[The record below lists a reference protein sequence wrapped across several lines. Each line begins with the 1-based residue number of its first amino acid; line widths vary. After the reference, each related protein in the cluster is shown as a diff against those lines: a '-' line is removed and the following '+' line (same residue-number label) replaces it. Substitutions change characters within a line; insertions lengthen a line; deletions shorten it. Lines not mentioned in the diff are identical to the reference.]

1 MAGFKLNGIGKIY
14 PSGAKALHDVNMEAS
29 DKEFLVVVGGEASGK
44 STLLRVISGLE
55 EPTSGTVEIDG
66 RDVTDL
72 EPKDRDLAVVF
83 RGDTLYPTLNV
94 FENMAYGL
102 KVRKTPQ
109 AVIDKRVKAVAD
121 ILGLNEVLGRKPKT
135 LTAAERQRVAIGRAI
150 AREPS
155 VYLFD
160 EPLAGLD
167 EKLRGDMLNLIVN
180 LQARME
186 GTFLYATKNISEA
199 LAIGTRIA
207 VFKDG
212 LLQQADI
219 PANLYDYPANEYVA
233 FYIGSPTIN
242 FIRDAKI
249 VAGEE
254 GYSAVFGTTVI
265 PLTEKLVSRFENIG
279 EYAENGKTV
288 TLGIRPEDADF
299 AGAESNLKGKP
310 VKTESDGGNT
320 YTEIVTEDGISLI
333 VGGQTASS
341 GGEFAGIRIDT
352 DRMNIFDSETRL
364 TLLSR
369 DGGYVETGKKDAEYK
384 PLTYAEELAVT
395 GKTNTKK
402 DAKKKK

>member
-121 ILGLNEVLGRKPKT
+121 ILGLNDVLGRKPKT

-186 GTFLYATKNISEA
+186 GTFLYATKN
-199 LAIGTRIA
+199 
-207 VFKDG
+207 
-212 LLQQADI
+212 
-219 PANLYDYPANEYVA
+219 
-233 FYIGSPTIN
+233 
-242 FIRDAKI
+242 
-249 VAGEE
+249 
-254 GYSAVFGTTVI
+254 
-265 PLTEKLVSRFENIG
+265 VS
-279 EYAENGKTV
+279 
-288 TLGIRPEDADF
+288 
-299 AGAESNLKGKP
+299 
-310 VKTESDGGNT
+310 
-320 YTEIVTEDGISLI
+320 
-333 VGGQTASS
+333 
-341 GGEFAGIRIDT
+341 
-352 DRMNIFDSETRL
+352 
-364 TLLSR
+364 
-369 DGGYVETGKKDAEYK
+369 
-384 PLTYAEELAVT
+384 
-395 GKTNTKK
+395 
-402 DAKKKK
+402 